1 MLFKEIIGNREV
13 KNQLIASVNN
23 NRVSHAQLFLGKSGC
38 AKLALAIAYA
48 QFLNCNNKLK
58 DDSCGNCSSCLKYKN
73 LSHPDLHLVFPVLK
87 VNSIK
92 NPTSDNFTNQWR
104 EIFARNPYL
113 SLSDWIDSFGT
124 ENKTGQQGSIY
135 KDEAISIHKKLSL
148 KNYEADYR
156 VVLIWMPEQ
165 MNLEAA
171 NKLLK
176 LLEEPPKGT
185 LFLLVSENSGKLLN
199 TITSRLQTVKVADF
213 STNNIM
219 EYFGSEKLNIE
230 KAKQLN
236 NLMDADLGKIIQL
249 LNNEAEMMDFFESF
263 SDWMRLTYKMN
274 IQGISKWVDGISTMG
289 RKHQT
294 LFISYAIKMMRE
306 CLIFNFANQ
315 SLLKTN
321 QKEFEFIGKFSPFI
335 HEENSILIVE
345 KLEKTIKAIQRN
357 ANAKI
362 LFFELS
368 LQMVKYLKLK
378 RKFAIK

>member
-92 NPTSDNFTNQWR
+92 TPTSDNFTNQWR

-165 MNLEAA
+165 MNLETS

-230 KAKQLN
+230 KAKQLK

-249 LNNEAEMMDFFESF
+249 LNNEAEMTDFFESF

-274 IQGISKWVDGISTMG
+274 IQGISKWVDGIATMG
-289 RKHQT
+289 RQHQI

>member
-92 NPTSDNFTNQWR
+92 TPTSDNFANQWR

-165 MNLEAA
+165 MNLETS

-230 KAKQLN
+230 KAKQLK

-249 LNNEAEMMDFFESF
+249 LNNEAEMTDFFESF

-289 RKHQT
+289 RKHQI

>member
-1 MLFKEIIGNREV
+1 
-13 KNQLIASVNN
+13 
-23 NRVSHAQLFLGKSGC
+23 
-38 AKLALAIAYA
+38 
-48 QFLNCNNKLK
+48 
-58 DDSCGNCSSCLKYKN
+58 
-73 LSHPDLHLVFPVLK
+73 
-87 VNSIK
+87 
-92 NPTSDNFTNQWR
+92 
-104 EIFARNPYL
+104 
-113 SLSDWIDSFGT
+113 
-124 ENKTGQQGSIY
+124 
-135 KDEAISIHKKLSL
+135 
-148 KNYEADYR
+148 
-156 VVLIWMPEQ
+156 MPEQ
-165 MNLEAA
+165 MNLEVA

-185 LFLLVSENSGKLLN
+185 IFLLVSENSGKLLN

-230 KAKQLN
+230 KAKQLK

-249 LNNEAEMMDFFESF
+249 LNNEAEMTDFFESF

-274 IQGISKWVDGISTMG
+274 IQGISKWVDSISTMG
-289 RKHQT
+289 RKHQI

-345 KLEKTIKAIQRN
+345 KLEGSIKAIQRN

-368 LQMVKYLKLK
+368 LQMMKYLKLK

>member
-92 NPTSDNFTNQWR
+92 TPTSDNFANQWR

-230 KAKQLN
+230 KAKQLK

-274 IQGISKWVDGISTMG
+274 IQGISKWVDSIATMG
-289 RKHQT
+289 RKHQI

-378 RKFAIK
+378 RKFAIN

>member
-1 MLFKEIIGNREV
+1 
-13 KNQLIASVNN
+13 
-23 NRVSHAQLFLGKSGC
+23 
-38 AKLALAIAYA
+38 
-48 QFLNCNNKLK
+48 
-58 DDSCGNCSSCLKYKN
+58 
-73 LSHPDLHLVFPVLK
+73 

-92 NPTSDNFTNQWR
+92 TPTSDNFTNQWR

-124 ENKTGQQGSIY
+124 ENKIGQQGSIY

-165 MNLEAA
+165 MNLEVA

-185 LFLLVSENSGKLLN
+185 IFLLVSENSGKLLN

-230 KAKQLN
+230 KAKQLK

-249 LNNEAEMMDFFESF
+249 LNNEAEMTDFFESF

-274 IQGISKWVDGISTMG
+274 IQGISKWVDSISTMG
-289 RKHQT
+289 RKHQI

-345 KLEKTIKAIQRN
+345 KLEDSIKAIQRN

-368 LQMVKYLKLK
+368 LQMMKYLKLK

>member
-92 NPTSDNFTNQWR
+92 TPTSDNFANQWR
-104 EIFARNPYL
+104 KMFARNPYL

-230 KAKQLN
+230 KAKQLK

-249 LNNEAEMMDFFESF
+249 LNNEAEMTDFFESF

-274 IQGISKWVDGISTMG
+274 IQGISKWVDGIATMG
-289 RKHQT
+289 RKHQI